1 MFRLFE
7 WVYGTNS
14 FVLIDKWPVFK
25 VKRYCKAVFQTQE
38 AIYSLSIP
46 TISTI
51 KLNINN
57 KNINYGNKGK

>member
-1 MFRLFE
+1 MGL
-7 WVYGTNS
+7 WHQS

-25 VKRYCKAVFQTQE
+25 VKCYCKVVFQTQE

-46 TISTI
+46 TISI
-51 KLNINN
+51 IELNINN